1 MEEEKITTEELAG
14 KLCVKPGTV
23 RRGYCL
29 DGHYLGLKPIK
40 LPNRRLLWSADKANK
55 LLEGQEAAA

>member
-1 MEEEKITTEELAG
+1 MDGKKITTEELAG
-14 KLCVKPGTV
+14 KLKVKPGTV

-40 LPNRRLLWSADKANK
+40 LPNRRLLWSDDQSNK
-55 LLEGQEAAA
+55 LLEESEATA

>member
-1 MEEEKITTEELAG
+1 MEGEKITTEELAG
-14 KLCVKPGTV
+14 KLGVKPGTV

-40 LPNRRLLWSADKANK
+40 LPNRRLLWSADKAKK
-55 LLEGQEAAA
+55 LLEEQEVAV